1 MAPAFKQES
10 ETDREWILFFML
22 SQTGVDST
30 IQQYHLSRGLKHI
43 ERFLNADTSEKC
55 HSLLS
60 GQQSQKAHMT
70 FFSDILGQI
79 NEFEQSESLK
89 DLTAAKEKELVRQ
102 PRDCDPDSGPEDVW
116 RWAHSNQPCSQF
128 VFSLSQAPL
137 REWTYVM
144 WDRQR
149 LDGWSVFERP
159 WEFIDAEA
167 CGKLS
172 ETRKEEECLAFEER
186 AKRLEIRSI
195 WI

>member
-1 MAPAFKQES
+1 MAPAFRQES
-10 ETDREWILFFML
+10 ETDSEWILFFML
-22 SQTGVDST
+22 SQTEVNST

-43 ERFLNADTSEKC
+43 ERFLDADTPEKR

-60 GQQSQKAHMT
+60 GEHSQKTHMT
-70 FFSDILGQI
+70 FFSDIRGEI
-79 NEFEQSESLK
+79 NEFEQSEPLK
-89 DLTAAKEKELVRQ
+89 DLTAAEEKELVRQ
-102 PRDCDPDSGPEDVW
+102 PRDSDPDSGPEDVW

-137 REWTYVM
+137 REWAYVM

-149 LDGWSVFERP
+149 LDGWRVFERP

-167 CGKLS
+167 CGNLS
-172 ETRKEEECLAFEER
+172 ETREQEERLAFEER
-186 AKRLEIRSI
+186 AKRLEIRSR